1 MSGGSG
7 LKLRNQFSSRLNFTK
22 IITTEK
28 TEKLVRRRTRS
39 RAEKKKQPPPNKDQR
54 YPDGLD
60 RRGIFASR
68 AQGGDVGSS
77 ASQFP
82 SRLFAV
88 NSYPTAL
95 RLNIYSKENVIG
107 AVAACLQGSPDMD
120 ILLHSQFGKLF
131 QLHVVHC
138 QNSTKLIGSLLCRQ
152 LNTIRKFELWFTFG
166 RHPLRFSLDEFHAVT
181 GLNCGSFDV
190 GDSDADEAPGSTMW
204 NKLFDTT
211 LGGIT
216 VSQVLEMMWNPFL
229 AGWKRVPLALIA
241 LVDGV
246 VCCND
251 KILKLTPRYV
261 EMLDDIQT
269 FLSYPWGR
277 ESFLATLPRFLPPPV
292 SKVIRDPGEAM
303 RVRLSQQ
310 TTTCY
315 GFPLALQLF
324 AFEALLQLL
333 CKIPDGART
342 ETFLDDPTACK
353 DIVTILSIQDI
364 LAVEADAAVS
374 SFSLDLIR
382 TPGPIPERERYMW
395 LEDVED
401 DRVTRLVEM
410 MRSGKTFKPED
421 FQVETCHL
429 PLRQRKRKLVDLCL
443 TTRNLVV
450 GPSTGGIYVH
460 VNLRLLI
467 LRTNHHLETAD
478 QRDLLKQ
485 AGVHTEI

>member
-1 MSGGSG
+1 M
-7 LKLRNQFSSRLNFTK
+7 
-22 IITTEK
+22 
-28 TEKLVRRRTRS
+28 
-39 RAEKKKQPPPNKDQR
+39 
-54 YPDGLD
+54 
-60 RRGIFASR
+60 
-68 AQGGDVGSS
+68 
-77 ASQFP
+77 
-82 SRLFAV
+82 

-95 RLNIYSKENVIG
+95 RLNIYSKANVIC

-120 ILLHSQFGKLF
+120 ILLRSQFGKLF

-152 LNTIRKFELWFTFG
+152 LITIRKFELWFTFG
-166 RHPLRFSLDEFHAVT
+166 RHPLRFSLDEFHDVT

-216 VSQVLEMMWNPFL
+216 VSQVLEMLRNPFL

-315 GFPLALQLF
+315 GFPLAL
-324 AFEALLQLL
+324 
-333 CKIPDGART
+333 
-342 ETFLDDPTACK
+342 
-353 DIVTILSIQDI
+353 
-364 LAVEADAAVS
+364 
-374 SFSLDLIR
+374 
-382 TPGPIPERERYMW
+382 
-395 LEDVED
+395 
-401 DRVTRLVEM
+401 
-410 MRSGKTFKPED
+410 
-421 FQVETCHL
+421 
-429 PLRQRKRKLVDLCL
+429 
-443 TTRNLVV
+443 
-450 GPSTGGIYVH
+450 
-460 VNLRLLI
+460 
-467 LRTNHHLETAD
+467 
-478 QRDLLKQ
+478 
-485 AGVHTEI
+485 